1 MEKNITLEKD
11 YITYN
16 ISIKLISK
24 LIVFHIETSEFPKK
38 IYENSFSDS
47 DMLSNHKSFCF
58 YDDIESKFEYLK
70 VAIKEPSKIII
81 SKKDSLLE
89 LQIPSSVKNTPIND
103 LSQFMTFKIE
113 EKQKDF
119 NDKISELYS
128 LYKEIK
134 IKINNNKE
142 VNDLIEKNKEYEEKF
157 EEMNN
162 DINDL
167 IEKNKEYEEKFE
179 EMNNDINDL
188 HQKNKGYEEKF
199 EKMKNEINN
208 LYQKN
213 KEYEKKFENANNE
226 INDLKEEIKNVKEQ
240 FKKDN
245 KDLED
250 DYTNKINRFKNLNKT
265 DHKNIENKIEKS
277 EEKIKIN
284 TDKLNELENNC
295 SSLQNQIFILTFNNL
310 GNFKSPFEEYYNK
323 LKANSDSVLF
333 G

>member
-167 IEKNKEYEEKFE
+167 
-179 EMNNDINDL
+179 

-277 EEKIKIN
+277 EEKIKIT